1 MVIDVNL
8 PPDNPEE
15 NFGEFFKFYEDK
27 PNHFKYR
34 EKIQNASGQA
44 ENVIYILFED
54 VLLFDPPLAALLRD
68 EPDVALHY
76 AAESF
81 KDLLRLYSGGQLD
94 ESREYFVRVTTKNKS
109 NEIKLR
115 GLRAVL
121 IDKLISVHAILIR
134 ASQIIP
140 QITIATFQC
149 PLCQTQIELEQIESR
164 QLIPPK
170 ICPNPSCKNK
180 GGFTVIS
187 KESKFI
193 DWQSIK
199 LQELPEELSP
209 GRIPYSIQA
218 ILTHD
223 LVDKVR
229 PGDRVQ
235 ITGIFKSYPNDNRRG
250 KPITL
255 FTPFIKVLSVEGRST
270 QENDLD
276 ISPEEMEDITRYSQ
290 LPKIQ
295 QIIANSIAP
304 GILGREHLKMAA
316 AMALFGGLRKVFKDG
331 SSRRGS
337 IHVLFVG
344 DPGTGKSQILKQCK
358 IVAPQAIYTSGKGSS
373 AAGLTAAVVRES
385 DIGGLSLEAGALVLA
400 DGGNAMIDEF
410 DKMDK
415 KDRVAIHEAME
426 QQSYHYNTEIL
437 TTSGERIKIGRYVDD
452 LMEKQ
457 IDQKIQG
464 VNCEILPFS
473 NLELYS
479 TDFTSIF
486 KTKIDRISRHQAPS
500 MFYKLKFTNG
510 RSITVTPEHP
520 IFVFRGNKP
529 ECIQAENCKLGE
541 FIPVPKFLPNSS
553 EPINLTRDLG
563 IQDHRTKSIVFPKKI
578 TPSVANILGLLTTK
592 GHSYNSRTFEIGF
605 TNTDKNL
612 IEEFQSLMIRS
623 FNINPTINRREN
635 GLITASFH
643 SFELFKWMIS
653 NFPELMVKP
662 RQKRIPSK
670 ILGASKDIASHFL
683 QSAFKADGR
692 VESTNICYNTSSK
705 GLSADYQDLLLK
717 LGIHSRIEIDTH
729 NDSNKVY
736 IKGQSLILFFETFLN
751 SEDGKFQKLHD
762 LIYLEKNNSQQHNI
776 FPISNTKTE
785 KQIKLLNSLKNTDVL
800 WERIENIE
808 IIENTGKKYTPWV
821 YDITVE
827 PNHTFISQGVI
838 LHNTISIAKAGI
850 IATLRAQTS
859 IIAAANPKM
868 GRYSDFKTPTEN
880 INLSP
885 PLLSRFD
892 LIFIVKDAPDEDFDK
907 EMADFIL
914 GLHSDDT
921 GEESASGKKNPL
933 IPVPLLKKYI
943 LYAKTHIKPELT
955 PEAKMVIK
963 DFYLQLRKQ
972 NTDDIN
978 AAIAVVARNL
988 EGYIR
993 LAEAYAKMALNP
1005 FVSKEMAESALKLAK
1020 RSLDDISLDPITGKL
1035 DADRI
1040 LTGAPSQKSP
1050 IYIFL
1055 DELKKKIDAN
1065 NGQPVN
1071 EEDFLTD
1078 LEFNIKDV
1086 SREKLDR
1093 LLKMLINEGSI
1104 YRPSN
1109 NNLFIAKTRK
1119 A

>member
-115 GLRAVL
+115 GLRAAL

-255 FTPFIKVLSVEGRST
+255 FTPFIKVLSVEGRSN

-276 ISPEEMEDITRYSQ
+276 ISPEEMEDINRYSQ

-304 GILGREHLKMAA
+304 SILGREHLKMAA
-316 AMALFGGLRKVFKDG
+316 AMALFGGLRKVFNDG

-358 IVAPQAIYTSGKGSS
+358 IVAPLAIYTSGKGSS

-426 QQSYHYNTEIL
+426 QQ
-437 TTSGERIKIGRYVDD
+437 
-452 LMEKQ
+452 
-457 IDQKIQG
+457 
-464 VNCEILPFS
+464 
-473 NLELYS
+473 
-479 TDFTSIF
+479 
-486 KTKIDRISRHQAPS
+486 
-500 MFYKLKFTNG
+500 
-510 RSITVTPEHP
+510 
-520 IFVFRGNKP
+520 
-529 ECIQAENCKLGE
+529 
-541 FIPVPKFLPNSS
+541 
-553 EPINLTRDLG
+553 
-563 IQDHRTKSIVFPKKI
+563 
-578 TPSVANILGLLTTK
+578 
-592 GHSYNSRTFEIGF
+592 
-605 TNTDKNL
+605 
-612 IEEFQSLMIRS
+612 
-623 FNINPTINRREN
+623 
-635 GLITASFH
+635 
-643 SFELFKWMIS
+643 
-653 NFPELMVKP
+653 
-662 RQKRIPSK
+662 
-670 ILGASKDIASHFL
+670 
-683 QSAFKADGR
+683 
-692 VESTNICYNTSSK
+692 
-705 GLSADYQDLLLK
+705 
-717 LGIHSRIEIDTH
+717 
-729 NDSNKVY
+729 
-736 IKGQSLILFFETFLN
+736 
-751 SEDGKFQKLHD
+751 
-762 LIYLEKNNSQQHNI
+762 
-776 FPISNTKTE
+776 
-785 KQIKLLNSLKNTDVL
+785 
-800 WERIENIE
+800 
-808 IIENTGKKYTPWV
+808 
-821 YDITVE
+821 
-827 PNHTFISQGVI
+827 
-838 LHNTISIAKAGI
+838 TISIAKAGI

-892 LIFIVKDAPDEDFDK
+892 LIFIVKDAPNEDLDK

-943 LYAKTHIKPELT
+943 LYAKTHIKPKLT
-955 PEAKMVIK
+955 PEAKIVIK

-972 NTDDIN
+972 NTDDTN

-993 LAEAYAKMALNP
+993 LSEAYAKMALNP

-1078 LEFNIKDV
+1078 LEFNMKDV

-1119 A
+1119 T

>member
-255 FTPFIKVLSVEGRST
+255 FTPFIKVLSVKGRST

-290 LPKIQ
+290 MPKIQ
-295 QIIANSIAP
+295 QVIANSIAP

-316 AMALFGGLRKVFKDG
+316 AMALFGGLRKTFKDG

-358 IVAPQAIYTSGKGSS
+358 VVAPQGIYTSGKGSS

-426 QQSYHYNTEIL
+426 QQ
-437 TTSGERIKIGRYVDD
+437 
-452 LMEKQ
+452 
-457 IDQKIQG
+457 
-464 VNCEILPFS
+464 
-473 NLELYS
+473 
-479 TDFTSIF
+479 
-486 KTKIDRISRHQAPS
+486 
-500 MFYKLKFTNG
+500 
-510 RSITVTPEHP
+510 
-520 IFVFRGNKP
+520 
-529 ECIQAENCKLGE
+529 
-541 FIPVPKFLPNSS
+541 
-553 EPINLTRDLG
+553 
-563 IQDHRTKSIVFPKKI
+563 
-578 TPSVANILGLLTTK
+578 
-592 GHSYNSRTFEIGF
+592 
-605 TNTDKNL
+605 
-612 IEEFQSLMIRS
+612 
-623 FNINPTINRREN
+623 
-635 GLITASFH
+635 
-643 SFELFKWMIS
+643 
-653 NFPELMVKP
+653 
-662 RQKRIPSK
+662 
-670 ILGASKDIASHFL
+670 
-683 QSAFKADGR
+683 
-692 VESTNICYNTSSK
+692 
-705 GLSADYQDLLLK
+705 
-717 LGIHSRIEIDTH
+717 
-729 NDSNKVY
+729 
-736 IKGQSLILFFETFLN
+736 
-751 SEDGKFQKLHD
+751 
-762 LIYLEKNNSQQHNI
+762 
-776 FPISNTKTE
+776 
-785 KQIKLLNSLKNTDVL
+785 
-800 WERIENIE
+800 
-808 IIENTGKKYTPWV
+808 
-821 YDITVE
+821 
-827 PNHTFISQGVI
+827 
-838 LHNTISIAKAGI
+838 TISIAKAGI

-892 LIFIVKDAPDEDFDK
+892 LIFIVKDAPNEDFDK

-914 GLHSDDT
+914 DLHSDDT

-933 IPVPLLKKYI
+933 IPIPLLKKYI
-943 LYAKTHIKPELT
+943 RYAKTHIKPKLT
-955 PEAKMVIK
+955 PEAKKVIK

-972 NTDDIN
+972 NTDDTN

-1078 LEFNIKDV
+1078 LEFNMKDV

-1119 A
+1119 T